1 MRLKIIFLFL
11 SFLIIACQTVRE
23 APPSPQPIK
32 EDLKSV
38 KATAPFPSQS
48 SEAASGEISLPSPSA
63 QKSQNS
69 LLVLQ
74 KGTAP
79 SSKIAKRSL
88 TLRGVEKINLEINLE
103 GADLLDFLQLLF
115 QETLHQNYA
124 VDPSAKAK
132 VTVHIKGRFSKTEI
146 LDLIQ
151 KVLELHNLTL
161 INKGG
166 IYRIIPV
173 SKLGNIS
180 GQISFF
186 IFRPKYLQAENLSK
200 VVKTLASVQAKLII
214 DKATNSIIL
223 VDIPGNIN
231 KVIGILNLLDENILA
246 NMYLALYRPKVLEA
260 ETLTEYLKAIFK
272 SSPLKSQNIDQ
283 YVDFIPLKEINA
295 ILIVARNSEGIDQ
308 IYRWLKE
315 IDSGELVEKE
325 VFIYQVE
332 NGDAEEI
339 AQILQDTFYESTSS
353 NRKTIIKA
361 KKGKQNISGEIRIIP
376 DKTNNL
382 LIIKATKQDYLTIR
396 NLLKK
401 IDVTPRQVVIE
412 MLITEITLNKELEY
426 GVEWF
431 LKNQLKLEG
440 KPYEGHLILGKE
452 NTSPASIGNITG
464 FTYALYR
471 KGDLRALISALESVS
486 QINILSSPV
495 ILATDNKEAKIQIG
509 QEVPIITQQV
519 TNTSASEPNITST
532 VQYRDTGIILTV
544 KPHINSSG
552 LVKLDIVQEISSAQ
566 KNYLGLE
573 NTPLIIK
580 RKIETS
586 LVVKNNQT
594 VILGGLIDN
603 RKEIGETGV
612 PILKNIPGLGNLFRW
627 RKNTRDRTELLVA
640 ITPRVVRTYQE
651 AELVMQEFKTK
662 IEDLK
667 RRLAK

>member
-1 MRLKIIFLFL
+1 MLG
-11 SFLIIACQTVRE
+11 CQTVRE
-23 APPSPQPIK
+23 APPSPQPISKK
-32 EDLKSV
+32 ELKSV
-38 KATAPFPSQS
+38 KASAPLSAKS
-48 SEAASGEISLPSPSA
+48 SEAISEEIALSTPPS
-63 QKSQNS
+63 QKSQNN

-74 KGTAP
+74 KGLSPA
-79 SSKIAKRSL
+79 SKIAKNPL
-88 TLRGVEKINLEINLE
+88 ILRGAEKISLEINLE

-146 LDLIQ
+146 LDLVQ

-161 INKGG
+161 INKGN
-166 IYRIIPV
+166 IYRIIPI
-173 SKLGNIS
+173 SKLANIS

-186 IFRPKYLQAENLSK
+186 IFRPKYLQVENLSK

-223 VDIPGNIN
+223 VDIPENIN

-272 SSPLKSQNIDQ
+272 SSPLKNQNIDQ

-295 ILIVARNSEGIDQ
+295 ILIVARHSEGIDR

-339 AQILQDTFYESTSS
+339 AKILQDTFYESASS
-353 NRKTIIKA
+353 NRKTIVKA
-361 KKGKQNISGEIRIIP
+361 QKGKQHISGEIRIIP

-440 KPYEGHLILGKE
+440 KPYEGHLVLGKE

-471 KGDLRALISALESVS
+471 KGDLRALISALESIS

-566 KNYLGLE
+566 RNYLGLE

-603 RKEIGETGV
+603 RKEVGETGV
-612 PILKNIPGLGNLFRW
+612 PILKSIPGLGNLFRW

-640 ITPRVVRTYQE
+640 ITPRVVRNYQE

>member
-1 MRLKIIFLFL
+1 MKSKIIFLIFL
-11 SFLIIACQTVRE
+11 SLLMIACQTVRE

-32 EDLKSV
+32 KDLKSV
-38 KATAPFPSQS
+38 KAPVPPRS
-48 SEAASGEISLPSPSA
+48 SEAASGEIALPTPSA

-79 SSKIAKRSL
+79 SSKIAKGSV
-88 TLRGVEKINLEINLE
+88 TLRGAEKINLEINLE

-146 LDLIQ
+146 LDLVQ

-161 INKGG
+161 INKGD

-223 VDIPGNIN
+223 IDIPENID
-231 KVIGILNLLDENILA
+231 KVISIINLLDENILA

-260 ETLTEYLKAIFK
+260 ETLAEYLKAIFK
-272 SSPLKSQNIDQ
+272 SSPLKNQNINQ

-295 ILIVARNSEGIDQ
+295 VLIVARNSEGMDQ
-308 IYRWLKE
+308 IYRWIKE

-339 AQILQDTFYESTSS
+339 AKILQDTFYEGTSS
-353 NRKTIIKA
+353 NRKTIVKA
-361 KKGKQNISGEIRIIP
+361 KKGKQNISSGIRIIP

-431 LKNQLKLEG
+431 LKNQFKLEG
-440 KPYEGHLILGKE
+440 KPYEGHLVLGKE

-471 KGDLRALISALESVS
+471 KGDLRSLISALESVS

-532 VQYRDTGIILTV
+532 VQYKDTGIILTV

-586 LVVKNNQT
+586 LVVNNNQT

-603 RKEIGETGV
+603 RKEVGETGV
-612 PILKNIPGLGNLFRW
+612 PILKDIPALGNLFRW
-627 RKNTRDRTELLVA
+627 RKNTRDRTELLIA